1 MKIRR
6 PSVLITFVFF
16 CFALVQN
23 MRAVSPLPDGCY
35 PGYTTA
41 EGCNALSLL
50 TSGAGNTGVGW
61 YALFSAGAS
70 NFNTGVGGGTL
81 VLNTGDSNT
90 AVGAAAL
97 LLNTAGAENTAVGT
111 DALVFN
117 DTGAGNTATGFKAL
131 FANTTGFNNMA
142 SGVASLASNIDGDG
156 NTAIGNLALFAV
168 TSGND
173 NVALGRHA
181 GLDITGASNNIVIGH
196 LTGVHSRFGQEDNK
210 CYIENIYGTAV
221 DNAGAIARIVYVD
234 PDGRLGTVLVA
245 DGPASGKSKGV
256 QRQTPDAES
265 MLNRKV
271 ERLET
276 TVAQL
281 REQLKEQAV
290 QIRKVSAQ
298 LQAGNPAPQLVTIK
312 P

>member
-1 MKIRR
+1 MIFKISL
-6 PSVLITFVFF
+6 SVLV
-16 CFALVQN
+16 CLACLSGA
-23 MRAVSPLPDGCY
+23 RAVSPPPDGCY
-35 PGYTTA
+35 PNYTTA

-50 TSGAGNTGVGW
+50 SSGAGNTGVGW

-70 NFNTGVGGGTL
+70 NFNTAVGAGAL

-90 AVGAAAL
+90 AVGGAAL
-97 LLNTAGAENTAVGT
+97 LLNTAGTENTAVGT

-117 DTGAGNTATGFKAL
+117 DAGVGNTATGFKAL
-131 FANTTGFNNMA
+131 FANTTGLNNVA
-142 SGVASLASNIDGDG
+142 SGVAPLASNIGGNG
-156 NTAIGNLALFAV
+156 NTAIGNLALFAN
-168 TSGND
+168 TSGSD

-181 GLDITGASNNIVIGH
+181 GVDITGASNNIVIGH
-196 LTGVHSRFGQEDNK
+196 LTGVHSRFGQEDNR
-210 CYIENIYGTAV
+210 CYIENIYGVAV
-221 DNAGAIARIVYVD
+221 DNAGGIARIVYVD
-234 PDGRLGTVLVA
+234 PDGRLGTALLA
-245 DGPASGKSKGV
+245 DGPALGKSKGV

-271 ERLET
+271 EALET

-290 QIRKVSAQ
+290 QIQKVSAQ
-298 LQAGNPAPQLVTIK
+298 LQTGNAAPQLVTIK